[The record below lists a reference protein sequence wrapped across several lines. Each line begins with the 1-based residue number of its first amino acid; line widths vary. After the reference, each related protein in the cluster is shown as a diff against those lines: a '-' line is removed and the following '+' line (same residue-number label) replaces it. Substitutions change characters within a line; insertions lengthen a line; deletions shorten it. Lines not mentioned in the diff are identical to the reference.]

1 MSTAVNTSLTP
12 GPISG
17 SDPRWAAVLARD
29 PRADGTFYYAVR
41 TTGVYCR
48 PSCPSRRAKPEH
60 MLFFGT
66 RAAAER
72 SGFRACLRCKPD
84 QPPLAAQHAEKVAAA
99 CRQIEGAERPPSLAE
114 LARAAKL
121 SPFHFHRLFRAITGL
136 TPKTYAAAHR
146 AKRVRTELQ
155 RSATVTA
162 AIFDAGFESGGQF
175 YASST
180 RLLGMRPSDYRAGG
194 RDTQIR
200 FAIGQCSLGAILV
213 ARTAKGICAILLG
226 EDADSLVRE
235 LQDRFAQAQLIGG
248 DAEFEQWVAKVVGL
262 VEQPAVGL
270 DLPLDVRG
278 TAFQMRVWQ
287 ALMQIPSGSTASYT
301 EIARRIGAPK
311 SVRAVAQACAANPL
325 AVAIPCHRVVRTDGA
340 LSGYRWG
347 VARKRALLN
356 REAG

>member
-1 MSTAVNTSLTP
+1 MSTVTNTNPSP

-29 PRADGTFYYAVR
+29 PQADGTFYYAVR

-48 PSCPSRRAKPEH
+48 PSCASRRAKPEH
-60 MLFFGT
+60 VLFFPT
-66 RAAAER
+66 RATAEQA
-72 SGFRACLRCKPD
+72 GFRPCLRCKPE
-84 QPPLAAQHAEKVAAA
+84 QPSLASLHAEKVAAA
-99 CRQIEGAERPPSLAE
+99 CRQIEASERPPNLAQ
-114 LARAAKL
+114 LAGVAKL
-121 SPFHFHRLFRAITGL
+121 SPFHFHRLFRGITGL
-136 TPKTYAAAHR
+136 TPKAYAAAHR
-146 AKRVRTELQ
+146 AKRVRTELR

-175 YASST
+175 YANSN

-194 RDTQIR
+194 RDAKIH

-213 ARTAKGICAILLG
+213 AKTAKGICAILLG
-226 EDADSLVRE
+226 DDADSLVRE
-235 LQDRFAQAQLIGG
+235 LQDRFAQAKLIGG

-287 ALMQIPSGSTASYT
+287 ALVQIPSGTTATYT

-311 SVRAVAQACAANPL
+311 SARAVAQACAANPL
-325 AVAIPCHRVVRTDGA
+325 AVAIPCHRVVRNDGA

-347 VARKRALLN
+347 VARKRTLLD

>member
-1 MSTAVNTSLTP
+1 MNSVVNISSAP
-12 GPISG
+12 GLISE

-29 PRADGTFYYAVR
+29 PHADGMFFYAVR

-48 PSCPSRRAKPEH
+48 PSCASRRAKPEH
-60 MLFFGT
+60 VLFFGN

-72 SGFRACLRCKPD
+72 SGFRPCLRCKPD

-99 CRQIEGAERPPSLAE
+99 CRQIEASERPPRLAE

-136 TPKTYAAAHR
+136 TPKAYAAAHR

-175 YASST
+175 YANSS

-194 RDTQIR
+194 RDTRIR
-200 FAIGQCSLGAILV
+200 FAIGQSSLGAILV
-213 ARTAKGICAILLG
+213 AKTAKGICAILLG
-226 EDADSLVRE
+226 DDADALVRE
-235 LQDRFAQAQLIGG
+235 LQDRFAQANLIGG

-270 DLPLDVRG
+270 ALPLDVRG
-278 TAFQMRVWQ
+278 TVFQMRVWQ
-287 ALMQIPSGSTASYT
+287 ALMQIPPGSTASYT

-311 SVRAVAQACAANPL
+311 SARAVAQACAANPL

-347 VARKRALLN
+347 IARKRALLD
-356 REAG
+356 REAR

>member
-1 MSTAVNTSLTP
+1 MSTAVNTSPAP
-12 GPISG
+12 GPISR
-17 SDPRWAAVLARD
+17 SDPRWAAVVARD
-29 PRADGTFYYAVR
+29 PHADGTFYYAVR

-48 PSCPSRRAKPEH
+48 PSCASRRAKPEH
-60 MLFFGT
+60 VLFFGT
-66 RAAAER
+66 RAAAEHAA
-72 SGFRACLRCKPD
+72 FRACLRCKPD

-99 CRQIEGAERPPSLAE
+99 CRQIETAERPPSLAT

-121 SPFHFHRLFRAITGL
+121 SPFHFHRLFRTITGL
-136 TPKTYAAAHR
+136 TPKAYAAAHR
-146 AKRVRTELQ
+146 AERVRTELQ

-175 YASST
+175 YAGST

-194 RDTQIR
+194 RDAQIR

-213 ARTAKGICAILLG
+213 AKTAKGICAILLG
-226 EDADSLVRE
+226 DDADCLVRE
-235 LQDRFAQAQLIGG
+235 LQDRFAQATLIGG
-248 DAEFEQWVAKVVGL
+248 DAEFEKWVAKVVGM

-311 SVRAVAQACAANPL
+311 SARAVAQACAANPL

-347 VARKRALLN
+347 VARKRALLD